1 MKKLILLALALAAFA
16 WPASDFLA
24 TSLAKVHPRA
34 HASRVSAPNAAQLL
48 AGNLGWYAAAD
59 DDLSAEWGYYER
71 QGWDIV
77 TMDLGAVP
85 PASHDMRWWAYYKSR
100 NGTFLWTKFA
110 IRDPYATDDGSYRDW
125 VVERTR

>member
-24 TSLAKVHPRA
+24 TSLAKPKARA
-34 HASRVSAPNAAQLL
+34 AVAAANAAQLL

-59 DDLSAEWGYYER
+59 DDLSAEWAHYER

-85 PASHDMRWWAYYKSR
+85 PASHDMRWWAYYRSK
-100 NGTFLWTKFA
+100 NGTMLWTKFA

-125 VVERTR
+125 VVERAR